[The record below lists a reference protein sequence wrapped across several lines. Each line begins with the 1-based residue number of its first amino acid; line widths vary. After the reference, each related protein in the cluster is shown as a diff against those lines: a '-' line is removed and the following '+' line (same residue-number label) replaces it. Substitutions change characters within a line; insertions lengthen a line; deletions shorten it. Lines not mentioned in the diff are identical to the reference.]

1 MPAAPLRSARFLW
14 LAAVGVSCGLVVVA
28 ATSGSP
34 WPEGVSYYFWYSGM
48 AGWDDP
54 PTVPSGAFGALRTF
68 GSPTSHITISGS
80 LTDSLWD
87 MTDTTGL
94 PSDQVRLIF
103 HLAPD
108 SVESG
113 WLRGR
118 LFVFDGPALPSGAA
132 FLPDTA
138 RMTFDYVSGSY
149 TIGPTYNGSGIFY
162 TSGPMYGA
170 YAYWFDA
177 RPGLESGLLI
187 DSGDLVNPTGITYE
201 IVVDNVPEP
210 ATVGLFAAGALA
222 MMTRVLG
229 RGRRKAGT

>member
-1 MPAAPLRSARFLW
+1 
-14 LAAVGVSCGLVVVA
+14 VGVSCGLVMVA

-34 WPEGVSYYFWYSGM
+34 WPEGVDYHFWYSGM
-48 AGWDDP
+48 AGFIP
-54 PTVPSGAFGALRTF
+54 PMVSGVLRTF
-68 GSPTSHITISGS
+68 GSPTSHITISGT
-80 LTDSLWD
+80 LTDSFWD

-108 SVESG
+108 QEEGSG

-118 LFVFDGPALPSGAA
+118 LFVFDGPALPSGAV
-132 FLPDTA
+132 FLPETA
-138 RMTFDYVSGSY
+138 RMTFDYAGGPY
-149 TIGPTYNGSGIFY
+149 TIGPTYNGSGVFSI
-162 TSGPMYGA
+162 SGPMYGA
-170 YAYWFDA
+170 YAYTFDA
-177 RPGLESGLLI
+177 TPGFESGSMI
-187 DSGDLVNPTGITYE
+187 DSGSLVNATGITYE